1 MSETRE
7 EISLTID
14 DIDTAIRILKIFLR
28 RYEEAQRL
36 LRKLGSYQR
45 SGRIE
50 DILLQSILQPQKTV
64 SQPLE
69 SEDEYVDADEI
80 KRLREVAKR
89 IKEIDNK

>member
-1 MSETRE
+1 MSETDK

-36 LRKLGSYQR
+36 LRKLSVYQR

-50 DILLQSILQPQKTV
+50 DILLQTILQPQKTV
-64 SQPLE
+64 SQSLE
-69 SEDEYVDADEI
+69 SEDEYVDTEELR
-80 KRLREVAKR
+80 RLREVAKK
-89 IKEIDNK
+89 IKEIENK